1 MKQKHVFVAGR
12 RGFRFPLYQNPR
24 RASILKRRRSS
35 EGCETLHWA
44 LWFRSWQWPSE
55 PLHFTCSDPSI
66 FGCELWFLLLWTYNW
81 SYIYLAFVN
90 STLTFA
96 SYNYSYKSCT
106 LTFRKKSPLH
116 KKRKTLEHAPCA
128 CFLSPEWCFRLNIW
142 DCFLYFRLVYPEND
156 LQTKFPKTIQNWF
169 NWIPVIKGFY
179 QDKSENKP
187 VLFQL
192 CVFVFLE
199 NMVLRLAQWYKMRLA
214 PCNSI

>member
-1 MKQKHVFVAGR
+1 MVFTMFLQQARKQKLKIRIAKTQKHC
-12 RGFRFPLYQNPR
+12 
-24 RASILKRRRSS
+24 ILRCFWPV
-35 EGCETLHWA
+35 GCENS
-44 LWFRSWQWPSE
+44 RSKKRLTHRCLQCFV
-55 PLHFTCSDPSI
+55 LV
-66 FGCELWFLLLWTYNW
+66 WFLLLWTYNW

-156 LQTKFPKTIQNWF
+156 LQTKFPKTIQN
-169 NWIPVIKGFY
+169 
-179 QDKSENKP
+179 
-187 VLFQL
+187 
-192 CVFVFLE
+192 
-199 NMVLRLAQWYKMRLA
+199 
-214 PCNSI
+214 